1 VFDRNVNAQVYVNQV
16 LADGIVSFMQNNF
29 PHCDGKLQQDGA
41 RPHTTRVTQQFL
53 AQRNI
58 NVLEWAAM
66 SPDMSP
72 IDHLWDELKQ
82 CVYARAQPP
91 TNVNQLR
98 EAVIE
103 EWENIP

>member
-1 VFDRNVNAQVYVNQV
+1 MFDRNVNAQVYANQV
-16 LADGIVSFMQNNF
+16 LTAGIVSFMHNNF
-29 PHCDGKLQQDGA
+29 SHCDGKLQQDGA